1 MLNLSNKY
9 LVISLLSFAITVL
22 CIFKI
27 NNVHELRKL
36 NASLDNE
43 ISKQIILESK
53 FIEMNNKLLYKK
65 SFLEANKNSQIN
77 LAMIKPKR
85 IEALIFRE
93 ANEN

>member
-1 MLNLSNKY
+1 MVSLKNKY
-9 LVISLLSFAITVL
+9 YLIAFFGVAISFLSIT
-22 CIFKI
+22 KI
-27 NNVHELRKL
+27 YNVNEFRTL
-36 NASLDNE
+36 NSNLDNE
-43 ISKQIILESK
+43 KSKQIILESK

-77 LAMIKPKR
+77 LAMIKPKK